1 MKNNEFYDSLSADYN
16 SMLSFDKL
24 VSTRTEALKKF
35 IKSGYINAIDIGCG
49 TGLDSIALTNNGMKV
64 TAFDTSSKMIQN
76 ARHNAKE
83 RNLRIRFSNSPVQN
97 ADKSFHSK
105 YDMIVSLGNAIANIR
120 QDILRKIFTKSYKLL
135 KPGGTILIQ
144 ILNYEAV
151 RKSDKRI
158 VNITRGKGNLFIR
171 FYDFE
176 KNKLNFNVLKINDN
190 NLQEYSLIST
200 ELFEYSRSDIKLLL
214 EKPGFT
220 NIKFYS
226 DLNRT
231 KFHPSTSKDL
241 IVVAAKHV

>member
-16 SMLSFDKL
+16 SMLNYDKL

-49 TGLDSIALTNNGMKV
+49 TGVDTIALTNNGMKV
-64 TAFDTSSKMIQN
+64 TGFDTSRKMIQN

-97 ADKSFHSK
+97 VDKSFHSE
-105 YDMIVSLGNAIANIR
+105 YDMIVSLGNAIANINPVV
-120 QDILRKIFTKSYKLL
+120 LRKILIKSYKLL
-135 KPGGTILIQ
+135 KPGGTIIIQ
-144 ILNYEAV
+144 ILNYEAA

-176 KNKLNFNVLKINDN
+176 KNKLNFNILKMNDN

-200 ELFEYSRSDIKLLL
+200 ELFEYNRLDLKLLI

-241 IVVAAKHV
+241 IVIADKQT